1 MTAIVLLIVAA
12 IPIHLMWLRKQRSAA
27 FPPIGSRWIFGSY
40 LSIYKVEV
48 IEHHP
53 FSGEITIAR
62 FRMNDT
68 HGVRTSERINAQRFL
83 KSARPCKEP
92 MGKSGNGAKS

>member
-62 FRMNDT
+62 VRMNDT
-68 HGVRTSERINAQRFL
+68 RGVRTSERINAKSFL
-83 KSARPCKEP
+83 SSAKISKEKK
-92 MGKSGNGAKS
+92 G